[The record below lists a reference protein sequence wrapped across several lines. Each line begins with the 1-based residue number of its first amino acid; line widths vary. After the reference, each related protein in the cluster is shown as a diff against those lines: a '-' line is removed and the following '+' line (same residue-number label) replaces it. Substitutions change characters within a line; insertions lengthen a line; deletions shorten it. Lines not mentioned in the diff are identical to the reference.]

1 VPSLRLFASLLL
13 FAASLAVAEPKTKAF
28 AVGALRRDGAIIPF
42 ATFDGK
48 RWDTNWP
55 SPMGELTIPITLGA
69 IPSRWWGP
77 TSALAAWDAWTGGAA
92 PQPVT
97 VTQPAWV
104 PVHCQRQIV
113 LETNYKSSK
122 QPPPVTEQPYPK
134 DGFAVSPPQAV
145 ESIDLLAATSIEA
158 QELVGAVRDA
168 FNAGER
174 RMEEGYGHPIARRAR
189 EGVVPTIEAVY
200 AYGDQTRFY
209 YVESTRPY
217 RRLGQSPDQCEAIGF
232 GTGWFVRENSRLRS
246 IATDVDLLRCDRVG
260 ANYMY
265 PFGVIRADGKIF
277 WLAQFAGWNR
287 EWFVV
292 LELKPKTV
300 ESRASAFGGSC

>member
-1 VPSLRLFASLLL
+1 MAL
-13 FAASLAVAEPKTKAF
+13 AAPRSAPF

-48 RWDTNWP
+48 RWETAWP
-55 SPMGELTIPITLGA
+55 SPMDELTIPITLGA

-77 TSALAAWDAWTGGAA
+77 TSALAAWDAWTGGSAA
-92 PQPVT
+92 QPVI
-97 VTQPAWV
+97 VTQPDWV

-113 LETNYKSSK
+113 LKTNYKSPK
-122 QPPPVTEQPYPK
+122 LTPPPTEQPYPK
-134 DGFAVSPPQAV
+134 DGFAVSPPHAV
-145 ESIDLLAATSIEA
+145 DVVEILSPTSLEA
-158 QELVGAVRDA
+158 QSLDQDVRSA

-174 RMEEGYGHPIARRAR
+174 RMEERYGHPIARRAR
-189 EGVVPTIEAVY
+189 EGVMPTIEAMY
-200 AYGDQTRFY
+200 AYGQQTRFY

-217 RRLGQSPDQCEAIGF
+217 RKLGQSLDQCEAMAF
-232 GTGWFVRENSRLRS
+232 GTGWFVRENGRIRS

-265 PFGVIRADGKIF
+265 PFGVIRQDGKIF
-277 WLAQFAGWNR
+277 WLAQFAGWNH

-292 LELKPKTV
+292 LELRPKIV
-300 ESRASAFGGSC
+300 ESRVSASGGGC